1 MVEYGLYLPQLRLS
15 FAAIEERVAAAE
27 AFGFHSVWL
36 MDHLAAPAM
45 PEADTLEAWTVA
57 TALAARTSRIRIGHL
72 VLCDAFRHPAL
83 LAKMAATLDVVSG
96 GRLELG
102 IGWGSVAQELRAYG
116 FGADGPAGR
125 AARLSETLDI
135 LRLMFGGEPFDYDG
149 RYYRL
154 AGAIG
159 RPVPDQQRLPI
170 HVGGAGPRLTLP
182 LVARHADWWN
192 CPSYAVDR
200 LGDLRSQIGRAR
212 VSTQHPVALARS
224 RHERDDIV
232 ATARRRFGSWGGLLA
247 GTAEDIAASLA
258 AEAVQGVELCVLQF
272 SDFGAPETL
281 ALFASEVAPVIGE
294 AGTPAGR

>member
-1 MVEYGLYLPQLRLS
+1 VEYALYLPQLRMS
-15 FAAIEERVAAAE
+15 FGAIEERVAAAE
-27 AFGFHSVWL
+27 ELGFHSVWL

-83 LAKMAATLDVVSG
+83 LAKMAATLDVLSN

-102 IGWGSVAQELRAYG
+102 IGWGSVEQELRAYG
-116 FGADGPAGR
+116 FTADRPAVR

-135 LRLMFGGEPFDYDG
+135 LRLMFDGRRFDYEG

-154 AGAIG
+154 ADAIG
-159 RPVPDQQRLPI
+159 RPVPAQGRVPLHI
-170 HVGGAGPRLTLP
+170 GGAGPRLTLP

-192 CPSYAVDR
+192 CPSYAVDQ
-200 LGDLRSQIGRAR
+200 LGVLRNQIGQAR
-212 VSTQHPVALARS
+212 VSTQHPVALAPS
-224 RHERDDIV
+224 RQERDDVV

-247 GTAEDIAASLA
+247 GTADEIATALA
-258 AEAVQGVELCVLQF
+258 AEAALGVERCILQF
-272 SDFGAPETL
+272 SDFGDPETL
-281 ALFASEVAPVIGE
+281 ARFASDVAPAIRG
-294 AGTPAGR
+294 AASPAPR

>member
-1 MVEYGLYLPQLRLS
+1 MEYALYLPQLRMS
-15 FAAIEERVAAAE
+15 FGAIEERAAAAE
-27 AFGFHSVWL
+27 ELGFHSVWL

-45 PEADTLEAWTVA
+45 PEADTLEGWTVA

-83 LAKMAATLDVVSG
+83 LAKMAATLDVLSD

-102 IGWGSVAQELRAYG
+102 IGWGSVEQELRAYG
-116 FGADGPAGR
+116 FTADRPTVR

-135 LRLMFGGEPFDYDG
+135 LRLMFDGRRFDYEG

-154 AGAIG
+154 ANAIG
-159 RPVPDQQRLPI
+159 RPVPAQGRLPL

-200 LGDLRSQIGRAR
+200 LGALRHQVGQAR
-212 VSTQHPVALARS
+212 VSTQHPVALAPS
-224 RHERDDIV
+224 RQERDDVV

-247 GTAEDIAASLA
+247 GTADEIATALA
-258 AEAVQGVELCVLQF
+258 AEAAQGVELCILQF
-272 SDFGAPETL
+272 SDFGDPETL
-281 ALFASEVAPVIGE
+281 ARFASDVAPAIRG
-294 AGTPAGR
+294 AASPARR

>member
-1 MVEYGLYLPQLRLS
+1 MS
-15 FAAIEERVAAAE
+15 FGAIEERAAAAE
-27 AFGFHSVWL
+27 ELGFHSVWL

-45 PEADTLEAWTVA
+45 PEADTLEGWTVA

-83 LAKMAATLDVVSG
+83 LAKMAATLDVLSD

-102 IGWGSVAQELRAYG
+102 IGWGSVEQELRAYG
-116 FGADGPAGR
+116 FTADRPTVR

-135 LRLMFGGEPFDYDG
+135 LRLMFDGRRFDYEG

-154 AGAIG
+154 ANAIG
-159 RPVPDQQRLPI
+159 RPVPAQGRLPL

-200 LGDLRSQIGRAR
+200 LGALRHQVGQAR
-212 VSTQHPVALARS
+212 VSTQHPVALAPS
-224 RHERDDIV
+224 RQERDDVV

-247 GTAEDIAASLA
+247 GTADEIATALA
-258 AEAVQGVELCVLQF
+258 AEAAQGVELCILQF
-272 SDFGAPETL
+272 SDFGDPETL
-281 ALFASEVAPVIGE
+281 ARFASDVAPAIRG
-294 AGTPAGR
+294 AASPARR

>member
-1 MVEYGLYLPQLRLS
+1 VEYALYLPQLRMS
-15 FAAIEERVAAAE
+15 FEAIEERAAAAE
-27 AFGFHSVWL
+27 ELGFHSVWL

-83 LAKMAATLDVVSG
+83 LAKMAATLDVLSG

-102 IGWGSVAQELRAYG
+102 IGWGSVEQELRTYG
-116 FGADGPAGR
+116 FAANGPAVR
-125 AARLSETLDI
+125 AGRLSETLDI
-135 LRLMFGGEPFDYDG
+135 LRLMFAGRRFDYEG

-154 AGAIG
+154 ENAIG
-159 RPVPDQQRLPI
+159 RPVPAQGRLPL
-170 HVGGAGPRLTLP
+170 HVGGGGPRLTLP

-200 LGDLRSQIGRAR
+200 LGELRTQIGEAR
-212 VSTQHPVALARS
+212 VSTQHPVALAPTRQQ
-224 RHERDDIV
+224 RDDVV

-247 GTAEDIAASLA
+247 GTPDEV
-258 AEAVQGVELCVLQF
+258 AEALVAEAALGVELCILQF
-272 SDFGAPETL
+272 SDFGTPETL
-281 ALFASEVAPVIGE
+281 ARFANDVAPAIRGAAPVS
-294 AGTPAGR
+294 R

>member
-1 MVEYGLYLPQLRLS
+1 VEYALYLPQLRMP
-15 FAAIEERVAAAE
+15 FGAIEERAAAAE
-27 AFGFHSVWL
+27 ALGFHSVWL

-83 LAKMAATLDVVSG
+83 LAKMAATLDVVSD

-102 IGWGSVAQELRAYG
+102 IGWGSVDQELRAYG
-116 FGADGPAGR
+116 FTTDGPAVRAGR
-125 AARLSETLDI
+125 LAETLDI
-135 LRLMFGGEPFDYDG
+135 LRLMFGGRQFDYEG

-159 RPVPDQQRLPI
+159 RPVPAQGRVPL

-200 LGDLRSQIGRAR
+200 LGALRHQIGHAR
-212 VSTQHPVALARS
+212 VSTQHPVALAPS
-224 RHERDDIV
+224 RQERDGIV
-232 ATARRRFGSWGGLLA
+232 ATAERRFGSWGGLLA
-247 GTAEDIAASLA
+247 GTADEIATALV
-258 AEAVQGVELCVLQF
+258 AEAALGVELCILQF
-272 SDFGAPETL
+272 SDFGTPETL
-281 ALFASEVAPVIGE
+281 ARFASDVAPAIRDE
-294 AGTPAGR
+294 ASPARR

>member
-1 MVEYGLYLPQLRLS
+1 VEYALYLPQLRMS
-15 FAAIEERVAAAE
+15 FGAIEERAAAAE
-27 AFGFHSVWL
+27 ALGFHSVWL

-83 LAKMAATLDVVSG
+83 LAKMAATLDVVSA

-102 IGWGSVAQELRAYG
+102 IGWGSVDQELRAYG
-116 FGADGPAGR
+116 ITTDGPAVR
-125 AARLSETLDI
+125 AGRLSETLDI
-135 LRLMFGGEPFDYDG
+135 LRLMFGGQQFDYEG

-159 RPVPDQQRLPI
+159 RPVPAQGRIPL

-200 LGDLRSQIGRAR
+200 LGALRHQIGQAR
-212 VSTQHPVALARS
+212 VSTQHPVALAPS
-224 RHERDDIV
+224 RQERDDIV
-232 ATARRRFGSWGGLLA
+232 ATAERRFGSWGGLLA
-247 GTAEDIAASLA
+247 GTADEIATALV
-258 AEAVQGVELCVLQF
+258 AEAALGVELCILQF

-281 ALFASEVAPVIGE
+281 ARFASDVAPAIRDE
-294 AGTPAGR
+294 TSPARR

>member
-1 MVEYGLYLPQLRLS
+1 MEYALYLPQLRMS
-15 FAAIEERVAAAE
+15 FGAIEERAAAAE
-27 AFGFHSVWL
+27 ELGFHSVWL

-45 PEADTLEAWTVA
+45 PEADTLEGWTVA

-83 LAKMAATLDVVSG
+83 LAKMAATLDVLSH

-102 IGWGSVAQELRAYG
+102 IGWGSVEQELRAYG
-116 FGADGPAGR
+116 FTPDRPTVR

-135 LRLMFGGEPFDYDG
+135 LRLMFDGRRFDYEG

-154 AGAIG
+154 ADAIG
-159 RPVPDQQRLPI
+159 RPVPAQGRVPL

-200 LGDLRSQIGRAR
+200 IGALRHQIGQAR
-212 VSTQHPVALARS
+212 VSTQHPVALAPS
-224 RHERDDIV
+224 RQKRDDVV

-247 GTAEDIAASLA
+247 GTADEIATVLA
-258 AEAVQGVELCVLQF
+258 AEATLGVELCILQF
-272 SDFGAPETL
+272 SDFGDPETL
-281 ALFASEVAPVIGE
+281 ARFASDVAPAIRG
-294 AGTPAGR
+294 AASPARR

>member
-1 MVEYGLYLPQLRLS
+1 MQYALYLPQLRMS
-15 FAAIEERVAAAE
+15 FGAIEERATAAE
-27 AFGFHSVWL
+27 ALGFRSVWL

-57 TALAARTSRIRIGHL
+57 SVLAARTSRIRIGHL

-83 LAKMAATLDVVSG
+83 LAKMAATLDVLSD

-102 IGWGSVAQELRAYG
+102 IGWGSVEQELRAYG
-116 FGADGPAGR
+116 VTNDGPAVR
-125 AARLSETLDI
+125 AGRLSETLDI
-135 LRLMFGGEPFDYDG
+135 LRLMFSGRRFDYEG
-149 RYYRL
+149 QYYRL
-154 AGAIG
+154 ADAIG
-159 RPVPDQQRLPI
+159 RPVPAQGQVPL

-200 LGDLRSQIGRAR
+200 LDDLRHQIGRAR
-212 VSTQHPVALARS
+212 VSTQHPVALAPS
-224 RHERDDIV
+224 RQARDEVV

-247 GTAEDIAASLA
+247 GTAEEVATALA
-258 AEAVQGVELCVLQF
+258 AEAAAGVELCILQF

-281 ALFASEVAPVIGE
+281 ARFASDVAPAIRD
-294 AGTPAGR
+294 APSPARR